1 MNKTIFKRL
10 LAYIIDIVIVTIIVS
25 VISLIPKVGSST
37 KSYQE
42 YTDKINNIYENY
54 QNKEITDEEYNNSLI
69 DLTYKMDKESITYTI
84 TSFTCL
90 TLYFVV
96 FQYLNKG
103 QTIGKKLLKIKIEPN
118 DNNKLTIFSY
128 LIRSLIINN
137 LFATFINIICVFLL
151 SKNIYYTVSNGISN
165 IGSIMLYASIMCA
178 ILRPDGR
185 TLHDVLSKSKVIDIN
200 AKEKEQE
207 EKKQKEE
214 KNNKIIEATYEEN

>member
-25 VISLIPKVGSST
+25 AISLIPKVGSST

-42 YTDKINNIYENY
+42 YTDKINNIYEKY
-54 QNKEITDEEYNNSLI
+54 QNKEITDEEYNKSLI

-84 TSFTCL
+84 TSFACL

-103 QTIGKKLLKIKIEPN
+103 QTIGKKILKIKVEPN

-128 LIRSLIINN
+128 FIRSLIINN

-165 IGSIMLYASIMCA
+165 IGSIMLYASVMCA

-200 AKEKEQE
+200 AKETEIE
-207 EKKQKEE
+207 EENPKEE

>member
-54 QNKEITDEEYNNSLI
+54 QNKEITEEEYNNSLI
-69 DLTYKMDKESITYTI
+69 DLTYKMDKESIAYTI
-84 TSFTCL
+84 TSFACL

-165 IGSIMLYASIMCA
+165 IGSIMLYASVMCA

-207 EKKQKEE
+207 ENKQKEE

>member
-25 VISLIPKVGSST
+25 AISLIPKVGSST

-42 YTDKINNIYENY
+42 YTDKINNIYEKY
-54 QNKEITDEEYNNSLI
+54 QNKEITDEEYNKSLI

-84 TSFTCL
+84 TSFACL

-103 QTIGKKLLKIKIEPN
+103 QTIGKKILKIIVEPN

-151 SKNIYYTVSNGISN
+151 SKNIYYTVSNGILN
-165 IGSIMLYASIMCA
+165 IGSIMLYASVMCA

-200 AKEKEQE
+200 AKETIE
-207 EKKQKEE
+207 EE